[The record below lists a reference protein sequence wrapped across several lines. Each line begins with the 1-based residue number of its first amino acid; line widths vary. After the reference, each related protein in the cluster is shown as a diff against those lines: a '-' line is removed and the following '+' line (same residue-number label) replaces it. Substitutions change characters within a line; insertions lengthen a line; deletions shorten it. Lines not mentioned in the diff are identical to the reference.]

1 MLLSNPDAK
10 AAHPLDISYMTQEGL
25 NAELEKGYAD
35 IRAGRVRPVED
46 VLADI
51 EKTMMYELWT
61 AEAEKD
67 LRGIFEYIAFDLQSV
82 QNAVGQL
89 ERLERGIVSLDHM
102 PERFQIYEKEPWRR
116 RNLRTMPVDNYLV
129 FYMVNQEKRIVTIM
143 RVMYGRRDIGR

>member
-1 MLLSNPDAK
+1 
-10 AAHPLDISYMTQEGL
+10 
-25 NAELEKGYAD
+25 
-35 IRAGRVRPVED
+35 
-46 VLADI
+46 
-51 EKTMMYELWT
+51 MMYELWT